1 MKYINQFCRF
11 TVGIL
16 FIVSGLIKLNDPIG
30 TAIKMEEYFEVFA
43 HDFHPVFEHLTSVSL
58 LIAITM
64 LVAEVVLGIAVL
76 IYYRM
81 QLTSWLLMS
90 LIVFFTFLTFYSAY
104 FNKVTD
110 CGCFGDAIKLTPW
123 TSFGKDVVLL
133 VLITL
138 LFIQRSKLQP
148 AFQTITTNIL
158 MALSVLFSLYIAY
171 FTINHLSFVDL
182 RAYKPGAD
190 IRKLMKPSAPIH
202 YLYTLTKDGKDYEFT
217 KYPTD
222 TSYHYKSMDIINK
235 EDLPKI
241 TDYAIWNDESDFTQ
255 ESLTGKKL
263 LVFVLKTQKK
273 STKNI
278 SKINELGRKL
288 AKNGIETWLVTASDY
303 ASMLDFRN
311 EHQLAFPFFYADATI
326 IKTVIRSN
334 PGLVLM
340 QDGIVRGKWHHND
353 VPEIEQVLESLK

>member
-1 MKYINQFCRF
+1 
-11 TVGIL
+11 
-16 FIVSGLIKLNDPIG
+16 
-30 TAIKMEEYFEVFA
+30 
-43 HDFHPVFEHLTSVSL
+43 
-58 LIAITM
+58 M